1 MTEITNSGVRPTFVS
16 HIPFAGAKQNAPTL
30 GSGGGGYS
38 RPSIDAQA
46 TGKPLQER
54 SPAYP
59 SLLSGV
65 NSMNGASRHIDHQ
78 NYYGGMSQV
87 GNPYV
92 SSDDHL
98 LATAL
103 KNNFS
108 ELEQFQTKKKGLS
121 QAALKKIASED
132 PTKSTVSELTIKL
145 AKEILNRPRLNEAI
159 LTNGGH
165 ITTDSLSKAAGLMVG
180 NTNPNTRSAD
190 PFHAKTDRQVVET
203 FRGMFDELRDKSEDW
218 NFFFQKHRYVK
229 VDKLIEMSKDPDEIG
244 KNGEVVRDPATGFP
258 KKKYSELQVYMAK
271 NLVERPGLLA
281 SLDSNKANGT
291 NIFGSHN
298 DDGWLKNYSI
308 DRWLKND
315 KKEKGS

>member
-1 MTEITNSGVRPTFVS
+1 MSGISNSGVRPTFVS
-16 HIPFAGAKQNAPTL
+16 HIPLAGAKQNAPTV

-46 TGKPLQER
+46 TGKPLQVR
-54 SPAYP
+54 MPGYP
-59 SLLSGV
+59 SLFSGF
-65 NSMNGASRHIDHQ
+65 NGMNGASRHVDNQ
-78 NYYGGMSQV
+78 NFYGGMSAA

-98 LATAL
+98 LATDL

-108 ELEQFQTKKKGLS
+108 MLDKFQKNGRLN
-121 QAALKKIASED
+121 QAALKQIASED
-132 PTKSTVSELTIKL
+132 PNKSTVSERTIML
-145 AKEILNRPRLNEAI
+145 AREILNRPRLNEAI
-159 LTNGGH
+159 LAKGGH
-165 ITTDSLSKAAGLMVG
+165 ITPASLAKAADLMVG
-180 NTNPNTRSAD
+180 NTNPNTHSVD
-190 PFHAKTDRQVVET
+190 PYHAKTDAQLVQA
-203 FRGMFDELRDKSEDW
+203 FRGMFDELRDKSEDYT
-218 NFFFQKHRYVK
+218 FFFEKHRYVK
-229 VDKLIEMSKDPDEIG
+229 TDKLIEMSKDPDEIT

-258 KKKYSELQVYMAK
+258 KKKYSEQQVYLAK

-298 DDGWLKNYSI
+298 ADGWLKNYSI
-308 DRWLKND
+308 DRWLEND